1 MDAETNII
9 KQDIL
14 IIFFLL
20 FQFIRIVFLAIHR
33 AVKAMQ
39 NVSFLSKHDGCCP
52 GQEKCCVFFG
62 GSVCAP
68 PILTQPGCP
77 DIKGKV
83 GVCAELCSCDSDCRH
98 GEKCCSNGCEI
109 LDKEKNSPSY
119 TCDKPGGCG
128 PPWFSFL
135 CGHPCHH
142 DSDCPGQKKCC
153 PTLCSFTCQEPHQPH
168 CS

>member
-1 MDAETNII
+1 HPLNSRCHCCKVQHMA
-9 KQDIL
+9 Q
-14 IIFFLL
+14 
-20 FQFIRIVFLAIHR
+20 VFLSMGTLAR
-33 AVKAMQ
+33 LKENTVVAV
-39 NVSFLSKHDGCCP
+39 
-52 GQEKCCVFFG
+52 
-62 GSVCAP
+62 
-68 PILTQPGCP
+68 TQPGCP

-119 TCDKPGGCG
+119 TYKPGGCG

>member
-1 MDAETNII
+1 MEVHCAHRCLVFV
-9 KQDIL
+9 KL
-14 IIFFLL
+14 FSSLFLFFCT
-20 FQFIRIVFLAIHR
+20 A
-33 AVKAMQ
+33 
-39 NVSFLSKHDGCCP
+39 
-52 GQEKCCVFFG
+52 
-62 GSVCAP
+62 
-68 PILTQPGCP
+68 QPGCP

-98 GEKCCSNGCEI
+98 GEKCCSNGCGHECMST
-109 LDKEKNSPSY
+109 NP
-119 TCDKPGGCG
+119 DKPGGCG

-168 CS
+168 SQPGCPDIKGKVGVCAELCSCDSDCRHGEKCCSNGCGYTCQEPYQPHCS